1 MNIVPRL
8 RAIGRHA
15 FVCFDELP
23 PKNCMRIAVITL
35 PLLVSV
41 VGCAT
46 STRPQT
52 TSTTSA
58 DWKKGNFQVHFQ
70 AGPRGENERSY
81 SYYEISY
88 RITDQQ
94 ERYLVMES
102 AHSIH
107 GFKCEKNGDPQN
119 WIRIVEDPSGKA
131 LLIEE
136 EIPNECGPC
145 SNYLWVRLN
154 SGGALEGTYLQLPS
168 RSTGSPGGIDY
179 EYPQVRSL
187 DGDVLKFR
195 YSQGRPVSKN
205 IAELEKSDKP
215 TPPG

>member
-1 MNIVPRL
+1 MRL
-8 RAIGRHA
+8 AA
-15 FVCFDELP
+15 F
-23 PKNCMRIAVITL
+23 TL
-35 PLLVSV
+35 PLIASV
-41 VGCAT
+41 IGCAT
-46 STRPQT
+46 PERPNT
-52 TSTTSA
+52 KSATSA
-58 DWKKGNFQVHFQ
+58 DWKKGNFRVHFQ
-70 AGPRGENERSY
+70 AGPRELSGHSY

-88 RITDQQ
+88 RVTDQQ
-94 ERYLVMES
+94 ERDLVMES

-107 GFKCEKNGDPQN
+107 GFKCVTNGDPKN

-136 EIPNECGPC
+136 EIPNDCGPC

-154 SGGALEGTYLQLPS
+154 SDGVLEGTYLQLPS

-187 DGDVLKFR
+187 DGDILKFS
-195 YSQGRPVSKN
+195 YSQGGPVSKN